1 VFEIRTYSV
10 TASTNDDAL
19 ALLAQPESAAGVV
32 LVADYQTAGRGRK
45 ARAWVAPPGSS
56 LLATA
61 ILPRRIPPG
70 ALWAVTFWTALAV
83 ADGIE
88 AATGIRVQ
96 LQWPNDLLID
106 GRKCCGILCIS
117 RVTTDG
123 AWVGCGTGINV
134 TRPAANDASL
144 EALAAIAPPPAFLS
158 DRAPNVE
165 RSALLAAIL
174 AAYEARL
181 EELSDVIGIARAW
194 ERRAGLFG
202 TTYRL
207 QLDDG
212 NAPFDAI
219 AKGLDPGGALV
230 VESGGVER
238 RIALADA
245 RVLRA

>member
-1 VFEIRTYSV
+1 MFEIRTYAE

-19 ALLAQPESAAGVV
+19 ALLADPESAAGVV
-32 LVADYQTAGRGRK
+32 LVADYQSAGRGRK

-61 ILPRRIPPG
+61 ILPRRIPHG

-88 AATGIRVQ
+88 TATGIRVQ
-96 LQWPNDLLID
+96 LQWPNDLLIE
-106 GRKCCGILCIS
+106 GRKCCGILCVS
-117 RVTTDG
+117 RVATDG

-134 TRPAANDASL
+134 TRPAAGDA
-144 EALAAIAPPPAFLS
+144 ALAAIAPPPAFLS
-158 DRAPNVE
+158 DRAPQVE
-165 RSALLAAIL
+165 RGALLAAIL

-181 EELSDVIGIARAW
+181 DDFADAPGIARAW

-202 TTYRL
+202 TPYRL

-212 NAPFDAI
+212 TAPFDAI
-219 AKGLDPGGALV
+219 AKALDPGGALI
-230 VESGGVER
+230 VECGGNER

>member
-1 VFEIRTYSV
+1 VFEIRTYAE

-19 ALLAQPESAAGVV
+19 ALLAQPEEAAGVV
-32 LVADYQTAGRGRK
+32 LVADYQSAGRGRK
-45 ARAWVAPPGSS
+45 ARPWVAPPGSS

-61 ILPRRIPPG
+61 ILPRRIPHD

-88 AATGIRVQ
+88 AATGIRVE

-106 GRKCCGILCIS
+106 GRKCCGILCVS

-134 TRPAANDASL
+134 TRPAASDAAL

-158 DRAPNVE
+158 DHAPIVE
-165 RSALLAAIL
+165 RGALLAAIL
-174 AAYEARL
+174 AAYERRL
-181 EELSDVIGIARAW
+181 DDFTGALGIARAW
-194 ERRAGLFG
+194 ERRAGLLG
-202 TTYRL
+202 TPYRL

-219 AKGLDPGGALV
+219 AKALDPGGALI

>member
-1 VFEIRTYSV
+1 VFEIRTYAE

-19 ALLAQPESAAGVV
+19 ALLADPEIAAGVV
-32 LVADYQTAGRGRK
+32 LVADYQSAGRGRK

-61 ILPRRIPPG
+61 ILPRRIPHE

-88 AATGIRVQ
+88 AATGIRVD
-96 LQWPNDLLID
+96 LQWPNDLLIA

-117 RVTTDG
+117 RVATDG

-134 TRPAANDASL
+134 SRPAADDA
-144 EALAAIAPPPAFLS
+144 ALAAIAPPPAFLS
-158 DRAPNVE
+158 DRAPHVE
-165 RSALLAAIL
+165 RGALLAKIL

-181 EELSDVIGIARAW
+181 DDFTDVSGIARAW

-202 TTYRL
+202 TPYRF

-212 NAPFDAI
+212 TAPFDAI
-219 AKGLDPGGALV
+219 AKGLDPGGALI
-230 VESGGVER
+230 VESGGNER

>member
-1 VFEIRTYSV
+1 MFEIRTCAE

-19 ALLAQPESAAGVV
+19 ALLADPQSAAGVV
-32 LVADYQTAGRGRK
+32 LVADYQSAGRGRK
-45 ARAWVAPPGSS
+45 ARAWVAPPRSS

-61 ILPRRIPPG
+61 ILPRRVPRD

-88 AATGIRVQ
+88 AATGVRVE
-96 LQWPNDLLID
+96 LQWPNDLLIE
-106 GRKCCGILCIS
+106 GRKCCGILCIA
-117 RVTTDG
+117 RVATDG

-134 TRPAANDASL
+134 TRPADDAAL

-165 RSALLAAIL
+165 RGALLAAVL
-174 AAYEARL
+174 AAYERRL
-181 EELSDVIGIARAW
+181 DEFTDAPGIARAW

-202 TTYRL
+202 TPYRL

-212 NAPFDAI
+212 TAPFDAI
-219 AKGLDPGGALV
+219 AKALDPGGALI
-230 VESGGVER
+230 VESGGIER

-245 RVLRA
+245 RVLRD